1 MKIHEYN
8 QMMAYL
14 TRPAVHDP
22 SSTDQET
29 RTADREPYYTGGRV
43 GFGSGTP
50 IFVATEENFNKLER
64 LLADTSKTKKDIL
77 EAFGAKR
84 DIGLGGFNKFLEKYE
99 AARGKVPEGRFKP
112 YTMVG
117 TEKATQILNLYDQQL
132 ATLPEAN
139 FSEIARAIYGK
150 DDADTRKIVRSL
162 VERERGFKRIP
173 NPKYEG
179 PLSEG
184 KRASLA
190 RRTKLKKVTN
200 PEVERLL
207 RAPKDSGLN
216 YHHMESKRWNVT
228 MGNTAYVDASLNQNV
243 LMDGDA
249 QLEKWYRQRDA
260 LADDAIE
267 AHKAINEK
275 GKNFVKQKK
284 FKGLLNF
291 KTYDPATKKFSDFGM
306 DLSKAIIPEGQLEEL
321 RNVPLKELTKDQKAK
336 VVEVAQKVRDG
347 LAKGEPGILKKG
359 IGMLGTG
366 LGKLFTT
373 ATSPLGAAGF
383 AGTTIKSNIE
393 AGKNVADAVV
403 DPMVGA
409 ELLYPELAK
418 KSLAKFSP
426 TLGKILGLGKLGAK
440 FTPVG
445 QYLTL
450 AGLSKEASKAIIEEA
465 NRVDQIQD
473 VDEQMAEQD
482 RLVRGIKGYNRGGR
496 VGYAKGPKDPSRRA
510 FIKGVSAL
518 AMLPIVGKYF
528 KLAEP
533 AAKATKA
540 AVQYTGPVIEK
551 IKGLE
556 WVQFLAKRLWDEG
569 DDVTKK
575 AATMDGQVVR
585 RGTLESGDEVDM
597 IYDTRSGDVSF
608 EVSGKDMQT
617 TSGAY
622 NDPYAMD
629 YKASQV
635 IEETGKKTKP
645 KIEVGEATP
654 RQVGPEDVELEGEM
668 FDVDSAVSD
677 LTELEAFA
685 KKKLTKEVHKTKG
698 TKPKNTSPDFDGPEP
713 DLDDFDID

>member
-29 RTADREPYYTGGRV
+29 RTADRESYYTGGRV

-84 DIGLGGFNKFLEKYE
+84 DIGLGGFNKFLAKYE
-99 AARGKVPEGRFKP
+99 DARGKVPEGRFKP

-117 TEKATQILNLYDQQL
+117 TEKATQILSLYDQQL
-132 ATLPEAN
+132 NTLPEPN
-139 FSEIARAIYGK
+139 LSEIARTIYGK
-150 DDADTRKIVRSL
+150 DDADTRRIVRSL
-162 VERERGFKRIP
+162 VDRERGFKRTP

-184 KRASLA
+184 QRASLA
-190 RRTKLKKVTN
+190 RRTKLKKVSN

-216 YHHMESKRWNVT
+216 LHHMESKRWNVT
-228 MGNTAYVDASLNQNV
+228 MGNMAYVDASLNQNELMKAEGV
-243 LMDGDA
+243 LEGFY
-249 QLEKWYRQRDA
+249 KQRDK

-267 AHKAINEK
+267 AHKAINKK
-275 GKNFVKQKK
+275 GSDFVKQKK
-284 FKGLLNF
+284 FKGMLNF
-291 KTYDPATKKFSDFGM
+291 KTYDPASKKLSDVGV

-393 AGKNVADAVV
+393 AGKNVADAIV
-403 DPMVGA
+403 DPMVGT

-496 VGYAKGPKDPSRRA
+496 VGYAKGPKDPGRRL
-510 FIKGVSAL
+510 FIKGVAAAS
-518 AMLPIVGKYF
+518 MIPILGKYF
-528 KLAEP
+528 KLAKP
-533 AAKATKA
+533 AAKAA
-540 AVQYTGPVIEK
+540 AQYTGPVIEK

-556 WVQFLAKRLWDEG
+556 WVQFLAKRLWTEG
-569 DDVTKK
+569 DDVTKT

-608 EVSGKDMQT
+608 EVSGKDMRT

-622 NDPYAMD
+622 NDPYAID
-629 YKASQV
+629 YKAGEV

-668 FDVDSAVSD
+668 FSADDALSD

-698 TKPKNTSPDFDGPEP
+698 TKPKNTSPDFEGPEP
-713 DLDDFDID
+713 DLDDFDVD

>member
-22 SSTDQET
+22 SSTDHGPRIT
-29 RTADREPYYTGGRV
+29 DREPYYTGGRV

-84 DIGLGGFNKFLEKYE
+84 DIGLGGFNKFLAKYE
-99 AARGKVPEGRFKP
+99 EARGKVPEGRFKP

-132 ATLPEAN
+132 NTLPEPN
-139 FSEIARAIYGK
+139 LSEIARTIYGK
-150 DDADTRKIVRSL
+150 DDADTRRIVRSL
-162 VERERGFKRIP
+162 VDRERGFKRTP

-184 KRASLA
+184 QRASLA
-190 RRTKLKKVTN
+190 RRTKLKKVSN

-216 YHHMESKRWNVT
+216 LHHMESKRWNVT
-228 MGNTAYVDASLNQNV
+228 MGNMAYVDASLNQNELMKAEGV
-243 LMDGDA
+243 LEGFY
-249 QLEKWYRQRDA
+249 KQRDK

-267 AHKAINEK
+267 AHKAINKK
-275 GKNFVKQKK
+275 GSDFVKQKK
-284 FKGLLNF
+284 FKGMLNF
-291 KTYDPATKKFSDFGM
+291 KTYDPASKKLSDVGV

-393 AGKNVADAVV
+393 AGKNVADAIV
-403 DPMVGA
+403 DPMVGT
-409 ELLYPELAK
+409 ELLYPELTK

-496 VGYAKGPKDPSRRA
+496 VGYAKGPKDPGRRL
-510 FIKGVSAL
+510 FIKGVAAAS
-518 AMLPIVGKYF
+518 MIPILGKYF
-528 KLAEP
+528 KLAKP
-533 AAKATKA
+533 AAKAA
-540 AVQYTGPVIEK
+540 AQYTGPVIEK

-556 WVQFLAKRLWDEG
+556 WVQFLAKRLWTEG
-569 DDVTKK
+569 DDVTKT

-608 EVSGKDMQT
+608 EVSGKDMRT

-622 NDPYAMD
+622 NDPYAID
-629 YKASQV
+629 YKAGEV

-668 FDVDSAVSD
+668 FSADDALSD

-698 TKPKNTSPDFDGPEP
+698 TKPKNTSPDFEGPEP
-713 DLDDFDID
+713 DLDDFDVD